1 MTAEAHDQAR
11 RKIHTSVLSRAA
23 IEGLVIRRQ
32 AARKNLDWG
41 TADALRAVLE
51 ENGVH
56 LQDKNHET
64 LWHHGKQK
72 GRITAEAQHDDGCAT
87 ICQADGHPSTET
99 V

>member
-1 MTAEAHDQAR
+1 
-11 RKIHTSVLSRAA
+11 
-23 IEGLVIRRQ
+23 VIRRQ

-72 GRITAEAQHDDGCAT
+72 GRITAEAQRNDGFET
-87 ICQADGHPSTET
+87 ICQFDGHPSTRNA
-99 V
+99 